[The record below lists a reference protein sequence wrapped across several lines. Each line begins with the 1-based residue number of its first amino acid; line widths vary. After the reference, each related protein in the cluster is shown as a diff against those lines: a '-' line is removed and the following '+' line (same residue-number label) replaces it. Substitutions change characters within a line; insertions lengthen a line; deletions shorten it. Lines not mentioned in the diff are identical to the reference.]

1 MSLVGRPQPMVH
13 MDRAVSRLSKLT
25 GGLLALLAVLLAF
38 SGAAWAER
46 ASANDTARFLAGLQ
60 PSPQSSLAALTS
72 AQDWQWHAQALDQAW
87 GRADQGQ
94 LAKVRAWSSRYLPSS
109 RPLMLYMFSG
119 PDFLY
124 ANAFFPN
131 ATTYVL
137 SGLEPV
143 GGLPDVAR
151 LSPSQR
157 ATALQG
163 LRTPLEQ
170 ILQFS
175 YFITKDMSK
184 QLRASKLTGTLP
196 LLYVF
201 LARTGKRIDQV
212 SLVSLK
218 SNGSVTRRAKGGANG
233 VKIVFSDSG
242 GQRTLYYFKTDL
254 SNGGLK
260 KSGFRTFCRS
270 LGSADALL
278 KSASYLPHLDGF
290 SLARD
295 FLLKQS
301 VAIVQDDTG
310 IPLRYFAPSTWSLRP
325 FGAYY
330 GPIPIFAEKFQ
341 PEMEQLFA
349 QGRTTPVNFG
359 IGYRYPPKDT
369 NILLAVKH
377 SAVVPERPPR
387 RERRRWRRR

>member
-1 MSLVGRPQPMVH
+1 
-13 MDRAVSRLSKLT
+13 
-25 GGLLALLAVLLAF
+25 LA
-38 SGAAWAER
+38 R
-46 ASANDTARFLAGLQ
+46 LAGE
-60 PSPQSSLAALTS
+60 
-72 AQDWQWHAQALDQAW
+72 QDWQWYSQALDQAW
-87 GRADQGQ
+87 SQAEQGQ
-94 LAKVRAWSSRYLPSS
+94 LAKVRAWSNRYLPNS

-163 LRTPLEQ
+163 LRTPLQQ
-170 ILQFS
+170 ILKYS
-175 YFITKDMSK
+175 YFITKDMSQ

-201 LARTGKRIDQV
+201 LARTGKTIDEV

-218 SNGSVTRRAKGGANG
+218 SNGSVSRRGKAAKGKANG
-233 VKIVFSDSG
+233 VKIVFSDG
-242 GQRTLYYFKTDL
+242 GRQRTLYYFRTDL
-254 SNGGLK
+254 SNAGLK
-260 KSGFRTFCRS
+260 KSGFMTFCRT
-270 LGSADALL
+270 LGSADSLL
-278 KSASYLPHLDGF
+278 KAASYLPHLDGF
-290 SLARD
+290 SLARN
-295 FLLKQS
+295 FLLEQS
-301 VAIVQDDTG
+301 VAIVQDDAG
-310 IPLRYFAPSTWSLRP
+310 IPLRYFTPGTWSLRP

-330 GPIPIFAEKFQ
+330 GPIPTFADKYQ

-349 QGRTTPVNFG
+349 KGRTTPVDFG
-359 IGYRYPPKDT
+359 IGYRWPPKDT
-369 NILLAVKH
+369 NILLAVKG
-377 SAVVPERPPR
+377 ALAQPYER
-387 RERRRWRRR
+387 RERRRQRRWRRR